1 MNKNEEMIRFVDS
14 NLRLEGMKLSA
25 HEKQTMMDCLNGKT
39 TYKKAL
45 QLALAKHRRV
55 AA

>member
-1 MNKNEEMIRFVDS
+1 MTKNEEMIRFVDS

-25 HEKQTMMDCLNGKT
+25 REKQTMIDCLTGKT

-45 QLALAKHRRV
+45 QLAIDKHRRLAV
-55 AA
+55 